1 MCITVILIG
10 IGVVSIGVIIVVG
23 DIIRV
28 DIPVAVLD
36 SMAVAPV
43 IIPVVILDSKVVAP
57 VIVPAAV
64 LDSKVVAPVI
74 VPAAVLEAVALNGK
88 ISDKILDSD
97 QRFRTAFDEH
107 NL

>member
-36 SMAVAPV
+36 SMAAVPV
-43 IIPVVILDSKVVAP
+43 IIPV
-57 VIVPAAV
+57 AV
-64 LDSKVVAPVI
+64 LDSMVVAPVI